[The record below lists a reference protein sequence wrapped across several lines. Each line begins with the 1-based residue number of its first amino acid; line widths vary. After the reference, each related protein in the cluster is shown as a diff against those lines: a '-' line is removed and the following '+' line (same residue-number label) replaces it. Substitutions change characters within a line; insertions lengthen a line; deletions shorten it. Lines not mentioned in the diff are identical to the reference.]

1 MLVDSMQIGYNGR
14 KTKERK
20 QVWNMDAYSGF
31 AALYDMFMDN
41 IPYEE
46 WGQYLVGLLKEY
58 QVDQGIIAELGCGTG
73 KITELLAME
82 GYDMIGIDNSEEML
96 QIAREKLLAYE
107 ENDKRK
113 NILYLLQDMR
123 EMELYGTVHA
133 VVSICDSLNYITEE
147 EDLLQVFRLVNNYLE
162 PQGLFIFDLN
172 TEYKYSEVMGD
183 RNICENR
190 ENASFIWENY
200 YYPVEKINEYD
211 LTIYA
216 EADNGLYERMEETHF
231 QKAYSLDQI
240 QSLLEKAGMEYVTAY
255 DAFSKEAPREDSER
269 IYVIAREKYQE
280 GKSYA
285 YIEE

>member
-1 MLVDSMQIGYNGR
+1 
-14 KTKERK
+14 
-20 QVWNMDAYSGF
+20 MDAYSGF

-123 EMELYGTVHA
+123 EMELSA
-133 VVSICDSLNYITEE
+133 
-147 EDLLQVFRLVNNYLE
+147 
-162 PQGLFIFDLN
+162 
-172 TEYKYSEVMGD
+172 
-183 RNICENR
+183 
-190 ENASFIWENY
+190 
-200 YYPVEKINEYD
+200 
-211 LTIYA
+211 
-216 EADNGLYERMEETHF
+216 
-231 QKAYSLDQI
+231 
-240 QSLLEKAGMEYVTAY
+240 YVTASITSQRKKICCRC
-255 DAFSKEAPREDSER
+255 F
-269 IYVIAREKYQE
+269 
-280 GKSYA
+280 G
-285 YIEE
+285 

>member
-216 EADNGLYERMEETHF
+216 EADNGLYERMEENHF

>member
-1 MLVDSMQIGYNGR
+1 
-14 KTKERK
+14 
-20 QVWNMDAYSGF
+20 MDAYSGF

-200 YYPVEKINEYD
+200 YYPEEKINEYD

-240 QSLLEKAGMEYVTAY
+240 KSLLEKAGMEYVTAY

>member
-255 DAFSKEAPREDSER
+255 DAFTKEAPREDSER

>member
-1 MLVDSMQIGYNGR
+1 
-14 KTKERK
+14 
-20 QVWNMDAYSGF
+20 MDAYSGF

-82 GYDMIGIDNSEEML
+82 CYDMIGIDNSEEML